1 MDTQIERMPGE
12 PDEAAR
18 ALAMWASGL
27 TIDQIATRLRR
38 PKVKILSYKQEWKWD
53 ERTVRG
59 SAKPVVSPRAVVL
72 DDRDAINR
80 ARVEHFASAR
90 REVSPAD
97 EIAQTIARL
106 ERTQDGLK
114 SLQHHQF
121 ELGVNIVKKLV
132 HAVERLDDTAI
143 KPRDIGPLLAAAT
156 RATESSWE
164 TLANMEGITAF
175 LTAAIKTQTPPE
187 SADDDEDDE

>member
-38 PKVKILSYKQEWKWD
+38 PKVKILAYKQEWKWD
-53 ERTVRG
+53 DRTVRG
-59 SAKPVVSPRAVVL
+59 SAKPVVSPRPVVL
-72 DDRDAINR
+72 DDRGDINR

-121 ELGVNIVKKLV
+121 ELGVSIVKKLV

-164 TLANMEGITAF
+164 TLANMEGINAF
-175 LTAAIKTQTPPE
+175 LAAAIKTQTPPE
-187 SADDDEDDE
+187 PADDEDDE